1 MTLLGFGDCDCE
13 RAGAGTSAGEIL
25 ACGAVI
31 HNLPPPCCA
40 EPLRSVMNNCDT
52 DISGDCPPKHLVRSN
67 LKLERSDS
75 FTLAPKRSRL
85 GVVRECRDASGSRN
99 TQRQTQ
105 RRDGD
110 CGLGRYHA

>member
-52 DISGDCPPKHLVRSN
+52 DISGDCPVRHSPVFR
-67 LKLERSDS
+67 RSVFYYIGTTSDPATGLI
-75 FTLAPKRSRL
+75 FTKPQNSSRAAR
-85 GVVRECRDASGSRN
+85 VA
-99 TQRQTQ
+99 
-105 RRDGD
+105 
-110 CGLGRYHA
+110 